1 MMLKGKV
8 TRNIMC
14 TNSDAIDDGG
24 GGGGGGRGGG
34 SGGGAADN
42 MGTGF
47 RSIERYGPGF
57 FGIKLKIP
65 AKKTTGIITTFYLIS
80 QPNDDEQRHEVDF
93 EFLGSDTQHYLLSTN
108 VISNGNLHREQ
119 QFALWFDSAADFHFY
134 QILWNR
140 HQLVLFVDGT
150 PIRVLKYGPS
160 IEGIFPTKPM
170 EIQGT
175 IWNATWGSQGK
186 AVNWGVG
193 PFHAY
198 YQGFGVD
205 GCSAKLNNPRECY
218 SLRYEWNRKEFWE
231 LNQHQQN
238 AYEHVRRKYLTYDCY
253 TKTSSPTPECK
264 INY

>member
-1 MMLKGKV
+1 
-8 TRNIMC
+8 MC
-14 TNSDAIDDGG
+14 VCVI
-24 GGGGGGRGGG
+24 
-34 SGGGAADN
+34 SGFDL
-42 MGTGF
+42 F
-47 RSIERYGPGF
+47 
-57 FGIKLKIP
+57 LWQ
-65 AKKTTGIITTFYLIS
+65 LIS

-93 EFLGSDTQHYLLSTN
+93 EFLGSNTQHYLLSTN
-108 VISNGNLHREQ
+108 VISHGNLHREQ
-119 QFALWFDSAADFHFY
+119 QFALWFDPAADLHFY

-150 PIRVLKYGPS
+150 PIRVLKNGPS

-186 AVNWGVG
+186 AVNRGEG

-205 GCSAKLNNPRECY
+205 GCLTKLNNPQECY
-218 SLRYEWNRKEFWE
+218 GLNYEWNRKELWA
-231 LNQHQQN
+231 LNQHQQK
-238 AYEHVRRKYLTYDCY
+238 AYEHVRRKYLTYDYC
-253 TKTSSPTPECK
+253 TKTSSPTPECN